1 MYSKAFGILRSKLIL
16 LNFTACEKTLKLYNS
31 HQSKLHLELS
41 VYISASDE
49 GYATHKFN

>member
-1 MYSKAFGILRSKLIL
+1 MHSKALGILKSLFL
-16 LNFTACEKTLKLYNS
+16 DFTACEKTLKLHNS